1 MLISLYIK
9 QAMTEMR
16 SRSIGLLFTGTIA
29 VLAIWLGKFPSISSV
44 GFGTLTLAIIIG
56 IILGNTFYPSISRP
70 CHEGVQFAKQR
81 LLRLGI
87 ILYGFNLTFQ
97 QVLSVGLS
105 AIIIDIL
112 IIATT
117 FLLACWLGKKILG
130 IDTQTTIL
138 IGSGA
143 SICGAAAI
151 MAAEPIVKA
160 ESSKIAVAVST
171 VVIFGT
177 LAMFLYP
184 WLYQLNQY
192 YQLINISP
200 AEFGIYLGSS
210 VHEVAQVVAAGRAI
224 SEDASN
230 AAVITKMIRVM
241 MLAPFLLILSSYFSR
256 SLATES
262 TIKQQSAI
270 VIPWFAVLFIVVAGF
285 NSLHLLP
292 ESWVHALKLLD
303 TLFLTM
309 AMAALG
315 LTTHI
320 NAVRQAGAKPLLLA
334 AILFIW
340 LIIGGFLINVLIHS
354 MIG

>member
-1 MLISLYIK
+1 MKTYHYLEKRVSETR
-9 QAMTEMR
+9 QR
-16 SRSIGLLFTGTIA
+16 FIGLLLTGAIA
-29 VLAIWLGKFPSISSV
+29 VAAILLGKIAV
-44 GFGTLTLAIIIG
+44 IAAMGFGTLTLAIIIG
-56 IILGNTFYPSISRP
+56 ILLGNTVYPLMAKP

-105 AIIIDIL
+105 AIAIDAIIVT
-112 IIATT
+112 TT
-117 FLLACWLGKKILG
+117 FLLAYWLGRKILG
-130 IDTQTTIL
+130 IDAQTTLL

-143 SICGAAAI
+143 SICGAAAV

-160 ESSKIAVAVST
+160 DSSKIAVAVST

-184 WLYQLNQY
+184 WLYQLNLAY
-192 YQLINISP
+192 HFIDISP
-200 AEFGIYLGSS
+200 SQFGIYLGSS

-224 SEDASN
+224 SDDASN

-241 MLAPFLLILSSYFSR
+241 MLAPFLLILSSYIGR
-256 SLATES
+256 MIGTDPE
-262 TIKQQSAI
+262 QQGTSAI

-292 ESWVHALKLLD
+292 AAWVNAIQLID

-320 NAVRQAGAKPLLLA
+320 NAVREAGSKPLLLA
-334 AILFIW
+334 ALLFVWLIVGGLFIN
-340 LIIGGFLINVLIHS
+340 LAVHYFL
-354 MIG
+354 G